1 MRVVGPRNGRA
12 KEGGGARGL
21 ISKYW
26 GLKMERGE
34 GRWAGAAGVSV
45 GTGQGRGKE
54 GEAGGRRRG
63 HRQVW
68 PACERQQEKEKRR
81 KRRRAAAGEG
91 EWAGGPAGLE
101 REVRSFSIF
110 SLFPFQTLLK
120 FKPFQLKFIQNFS
133 NLFTKLYIPF

>member
-45 GTGQGRGKE
+45 GTSQGRGKE

-63 HRQVW
+63 TDKCGLHVSDSRKKKKEGREGG
-68 PACERQQEKEKRR
+68 PLREKEN
-81 KRRRAAAGEG
+81 
-91 EWAGGPAGLE
+91 GPVGRLGWKG
-101 REVRSFSIF
+101 R
-110 SLFPFQTLLK
+110 
-120 FKPFQLKFIQNFS
+120 
-133 NLFTKLYIPF
+133 